1 MLRQGPV
8 GAPEPAPHA
17 LLPTLW
23 REAPAGP
30 RRGRAVATQQGHL
43 ASLRHSE
50 GGVWLVCFP
59 VLAGW
64 GGGGLIII

>member
-8 GAPEPAPHA
+8 GTPEPAPHA

-30 RRGRAVATQQGHL
+30 WRGRAVATQQGHL

-50 GGVWLVCFP
+50 GERG
-59 VLAGW
+59 
-64 GGGGLIII
+64 